1 MSPLLFSLDNITVSP
16 RNVTYLYDR
25 RVTFSTALGGFE
37 FHHHVSTDYYSSHF
51 SMQITGLSTLW
62 SQQLWSL
69 ITRSLVVSR
78 LASSCSGLL
87 VAVSHS
93 LCLHSQFETD
103 WCELSSATGPAL
115 PASSDSVL
123 SCCLGWA
130 GGQVPRRL
138 TRAGPEKLIT
148 CISFIITII
157 TWRIDPDS

>member
-87 VAVSHS
+87 VSVSHS
-93 LCLHSQFETD
+93 VSTHSLKLTGV
-103 WCELSSATGPAL
+103 SSAQPPGRPCPPPVTQ
-115 PASSDSVL
+115 SSAAA
-123 SCCLGWA
+123 WA
-130 GGQVPRRL
+130 GRGGRY
-138 TRAGPEKLIT
+138 RA
-148 CISFIITII
+148 
-157 TWRIDPDS
+157 DSHELAQKN